1 MRSIRKKTYPTYDI
15 RFTGNE
21 LKYVTRAIRAGWIS
35 SSGSYVEE
43 FEKKFAKYLGVKYA
57 FSCTNGTSALHLA
70 LMGLGIG
77 KGDDVIVPSLTFIAT
92 ANAVR
97 YSGARPVFAD
107 IDSVYWQIDPKD
119 IERRITKKTKAL
131 MPVHFRGH
139 PAKIDEIMRIARQHK
154 LFVIEDT
161 AQGLGAAIK
170 GKKAGS
176 WGDAAA
182 FSFFGNKIMT
192 TGEGGMVT
200 TNSSTLAR
208 RIAILRNH
216 GRRPEE
222 KRYLHDIFGYNYLM
236 TNLQAAVGL
245 AQLEMLPKVIA
256 KKRQIARWYWYYL
269 SSIDGIVLPVEA
281 PWAKKIYWLY
291 SVLLD
296 EEKTGKT
303 RDELISLLQKEGIG
317 ARPFYV
323 PVHKQPCYGA
333 YHKVSL
339 PHTEHIAAQGLNLPS
354 SPLLLEAD
362 IREIARRIKRVLL

>member
-1 MRSIRKKTYPTYDI
+1 MRSTRKKTYPTYDV

-35 SSGSYVEE
+35 SSGSYVKE
-43 FEKKFAKYLGVKYA
+43 FENKFAKYIRVKYA
-57 FSCTNGTSALHLA
+57 FACTNGTSALHLA

-77 KGDDVIVPSLTFIAT
+77 KGDEVIVPSLTFIAT

-97 YSGARPVFAD
+97 YTGAKPVFAD
-107 IDSVYWQIDPKD
+107 VDPAYWQIDPKD

-139 PAKIDEIMRIARQHK
+139 PAKIDEIMRIARRHK

-170 GKKAGS
+170 EKKAGS

-182 FSFFGNKIMT
+182 FSFFGNKIIT

-208 RIAILRNH
+208 RISILRNH

-222 KRYLHDIFGYNYLM
+222 KRYFHDVFGYNYLM

-256 KKRQIARWYWYYL
+256 KKRQIAGWYRRYL
-269 SSIDGIVLPVEA
+269 ASVKGIQFPEEA

-291 SVLLD
+291 SVLFD
-296 EEKTGKT
+296 EERTGKT
-303 RDELISLLQKEGIG
+303 RDEFISLLQKEGID

-323 PVHKQPCYGA
+323 PVHKQPCYSA
-333 YHKVSL
+333 YQKVFL
-339 PHTEHIAAQGLNLPS
+339 PHTENIAACGLNLPS
-354 SPLLLEAD
+354 SPLLREAD
-362 IREIARRIKRVLL
+362 VKEIARRIKHILL